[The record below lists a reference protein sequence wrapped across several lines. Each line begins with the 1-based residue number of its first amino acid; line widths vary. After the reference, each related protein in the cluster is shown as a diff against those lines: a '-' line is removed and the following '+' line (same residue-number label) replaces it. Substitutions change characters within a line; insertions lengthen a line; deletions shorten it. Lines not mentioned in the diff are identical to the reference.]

1 MSSRAAQLAVELTES
16 GADHVAAGL
25 DDVTSSAKRM
35 GDTVESAGKQAKTA
49 GSAMDSAAGGADEM
63 ASKGSQAAGAM
74 GGLGELIGGPFG
86 AAMATGGIGLQAMAD
101 SGDLLNAAL
110 ENSVVAS
117 ARAKAGTIA
126 KTVADKAS
134 AGATR
139 VMTVAQKALN
149 IAQRSSPVLLIV
161 TGVLLLVGAIV
172 LAYRKSATFRAIV
185 QGAMA
190 AAKAAVDKVVGAFK
204 ALGPVVGKVM
214 AFVGKV
220 VGIYVKLYVAYFKL
234 GLAAATLAWKGIQA
248 VVSRVVGFITGRVS
262 DIKQSAS
269 ETFDWVKDKGVE
281 AFKALTAPV
290 QNIIDLVDNLLDK
303 IRSIH
308 LPSFHIP
315 GTRTGIGGTFSVAG
329 AGGGGTTTGGAVYL
343 TLNYQAAPG
352 TSTTQGQGQA
362 QAIMDAIDARL
373 VNVGRKPVF
382 RR

>member
-1 MSSRAAQLAVELTES
+1 
-16 GADHVAAGL
+16 
-25 DDVTSSAKRM
+25 
-35 GDTVESAGKQAKTA
+35 
-49 GSAMDSAAGGADEM
+49 
-63 ASKGSQAAGAM
+63 
-74 GGLGELIGGPFG
+74 
-86 AAMATGGIGLQAMAD
+86 
-101 SGDLLNAAL
+101 
-110 ENSVVAS
+110 
-117 ARAKAGTIA
+117 
-126 KTVADKAS
+126 
-134 AGATR
+134 
-139 VMTVAQKALN
+139 
-149 IAQRSSPVLLIV
+149 
-161 TGVLLLVGAIV
+161 
-172 LAYRKSATFRAIV
+172 
-185 QGAMA
+185 MA